1 MLLTQ
6 EGIEVDRSRLGRLP
20 AIGLGLALLGALLL
34 AACGGD
40 GELKP
45 ATLMLDWTPNTNHAG
60 IYVALEQG
68 WYEEAGI
75 NLQIVEPAAA
85 GVEAILAEGQAQFGI
100 SYAEYL
106 IPARLA
112 GVNITSIAAMLPHNE
127 SSLMS
132 LTSDGITRPA
142 DLEGMTYGGFGGQLE
157 QQLISTLVACD
168 GGDPSLVNFVEVGNI
183 DYVPGMEQDR
193 FDFVWV
199 FEGWDVLRARD
210 LGGVEVSTLR
220 FIDYTDCIPDWYT
233 PVIATSDALIADDP
247 DLVSAFLEATA
258 RGYEFAAEEPAEA
271 AALLLQA
278 VPELDDAL
286 VTASAAYLGPRYAD
300 QGKPWG
306 GQEAAIWER
315 FEAFLREA
323 GLTDAELDTS
333 KAFTN
338 EFLP

>member
-1 MLLTQ
+1 
-6 EGIEVDRSRLGRLP
+6 
-20 AIGLGLALLGALLL
+20 LGLTLFGGLLL
-34 AACGGD
+34 AACVGVD
-40 GELKP
+40 DELKA
-45 ATLMLDWTPNTNHAG
+45 ATLMLDWTPNTNHVG

-75 NLQIVEPAAA
+75 DLQIIEPAAV
-85 GVEAILAEGQAQFGI
+85 GMEAILAEGQVQFGI

-112 GVNITSIAAMLPHNE
+112 GLQITSIAAMLPHNE

-132 LTSDGITRPA
+132 LTSDRITRPA
-142 DLEGMTYGGFGGQLE
+142 DLEGMTYGGFGGALE
-157 QQLISTLVACD
+157 QQLISTLVECD
-168 GGDPSLVNFVEVGNI
+168 GGDPSKVNFVEVGNI

-210 LGGVEVSTLR
+210 LDGVEISTLR

-233 PVIATSDALIADDP
+233 PVIATNDSLIESDP
-247 DLVSAFLEATA
+247 DLVSAFLKATA
-258 RGYEFAAEEPAEA
+258 RGYDYAMEHPGEA
-271 AALLLQA
+271 AALLLQT
-278 VPELDDAL
+278 VPELDQGL
-286 VTASAAYLGPRYAD
+286 VEASAAYLGPRYAD
-300 QGKPWG
+300 EGQPWG
-306 GQEAAIWER
+306 VQEAAIWER

-323 GLTDAELDTS
+323 GLTKAELEADE
-333 KAFTN
+333 AFTN

>member
-1 MLLTQ
+1 MKL
-6 EGIEVDRSRLGRLP
+6 SRWGRWSSMV
-20 AIGLGLALLGALLL
+20 AGLAIASALPL
-34 AACGGD
+34 AACGGGD
-40 GELKP
+40 EELQP

-75 NLQIVEPAAA
+75 DLQIVEPAAA

-112 GVNITSIAAMLPHNE
+112 GVEITSIAAMLPHNE
-127 SSLMS
+127 SSLM
-132 LTSDGITRPA
+132 LLAAEGVTRPA
-142 DLEGMTYGGFGGQLE
+142 DLAGLTYGGFGGALE
-157 QQLISTLVACD
+157 RQLISTLVECD

-199 FEGWDVLRARD
+199 FEGWDVLRARALD
-210 LGGVEVSTLR
+210 GVEVTTLR

-233 PVIATSDALIADDP
+233 PVIATSDALIESDP

-258 RGYEFAAEEPAEA
+258 RGYEYAMERPEESA
-271 AALLLQA
+271 AALLA
-278 VPELDDAL
+278 AAPELDQGL
-286 VTASAAYLGPRYAD
+286 VERSAAYLGPRYAD
-300 QGKPWG
+300 EGQAWG
-306 GQEAAIWER
+306 VQEAAIWER

-323 GLTDAELDTS
+323 GLTDAELDVRD
-333 KAFTN
+333 AFTN

>member
-1 MLLTQ
+1 M
-6 EGIEVDRSRLGRLP
+6 SRRIFGRLP
-20 AIGLGLALLGALLL
+20 RWGLGLVLLGALLL

-40 GELKP
+40 DDELQS

-68 WYEEAGI
+68 WYAEAGI
-75 NLQIVEPAAA
+75 DLQIVEPAAA

-127 SSLMS
+127 SSLMLLAS
-132 LTSDGITRPA
+132 EGVTRPA
-142 DLEGMTYGGFGGQLE
+142 DLAGLTYGGFGGALE
-157 QQLISTLVACD
+157 RQLISTLVECD

-199 FEGWDVLRARD
+199 FEGWDVLRARA
-210 LGGVEVSTLR
+210 LEGVEVTTLR
-220 FIDYTDCIPDWYT
+220 FIDYTECIPDWYT
-233 PVIATSDALIADDP
+233 PVIATSDALIESDP

-258 RGYEFAAEEPAEA
+258 RGYEYAMEHPEESA
-271 AALLLQA
+271 AALLSA
-278 VPELDDAL
+278 VPELDQAL
-286 VTASAAYLGPRYAD
+286 VEASAAYLGPRYAD
-300 QGKPWG
+300 EGQAWG
-306 GQEAAIWER
+306 VQEAAIWER

-323 GLTDAELDTS
+323 GLTDAELDIS
-333 KAFTN
+333 GAFTN

>member
-1 MLLTQ
+1 MSR
-6 EGIEVDRSRLGRLP
+6 GIFGRLP
-20 AIGLGLALLGALLL
+20 AWGLGLALLGSLLL
-34 AACGGD
+34 ASCGGGGGG
-40 GELKP
+40 GELKS

-75 NLQIVEPAAA
+75 DLQIVEPAAA

-132 LTSDGITRPA
+132 LTSDGISRPA
-142 DLEGMTYGGFGGQLE
+142 DLEGKTYGGFGGALE

-168 GGDPSLVNFVEVGNI
+168 GGDPSMVEFVEVGNI

-199 FEGWDVLRARD
+199 FESWDVLRARALD
-210 LGGVEVSTLR
+210 DVDVSTLR

-233 PVIATSDALIADDP
+233 PVIATSDSLIESDP
-247 DLVSAFLEATA
+247 ELVSAFLKATA
-258 RGYEFAAEEPAEA
+258 RGYDYAMEHPTKA

-278 VPELDDAL
+278 VPELDQEL
-286 VTASAAYLGPRYAD
+286 VQASAAYLGPRYA
-300 QGKPWG
+300 GAGEPWG
-306 GQEAAIWER
+306 VQEVAIWER
-315 FEAFLREA
+315 FEAFLRWT
-323 GLTDAELDTS
+323 GLTDTGLDTS
-333 KAFTN
+333 EAFTN
-338 EFLP
+338 EFLPQS

>member
-1 MLLTQ
+1 MKL
-6 EGIEVDRSRLGRLP
+6 SRWGRWSS
-20 AIGLGLALLGALLL
+20 IVTGLAIASALLL
-34 AACGGD
+34 AACGGED
-40 GELKP
+40 EELQP

-60 IYVALEQG
+60 IYIALEQG

-75 NLQIVEPAAA
+75 DLQIVEPAAA

-112 GVNITSIAAMLPHNE
+112 GVEITSIAAMLPHNE
-127 SSLMS
+127 SSLMMLAS
-132 LTSDGITRPA
+132 EGVESPA
-142 DLEGMTYGGFGGQLE
+142 DLEGLTYGGFGGALE
-157 QQLISTLVACD
+157 RQLISTLVECD
-168 GGDPSLVNFVEVGNI
+168 GGDPELVNFVEVGNI
-183 DYVPGMEQDR
+183 DYVPAMDQDR

-210 LGGVEVSTLR
+210 LDGVEISTLR

-233 PVIATSDALIADDP
+233 PVIATSDSLIADDP

-258 RGYEFAAEEPAEA
+258 RGYEFAEEDPAEA

-278 VPELDDAL
+278 APELDQGL
-286 VTASAAYLGPRYAD
+286 VEASAAYLGPRYAD
-300 QGKPWG
+300 GDWG
-306 GQEAAIWER
+306 VQDSAIWER

-333 KAFTN
+333 DAFTN

>member
-1 MLLTQ
+1 MKL
-6 EGIEVDRSRLGRLP
+6 SRWGRWSS
-20 AIGLGLALLGALLL
+20 IVTGLAIASALLL
-34 AACGGD
+34 AACGGED
-40 GELKP
+40 EELQP

-60 IYVALEQG
+60 IYIALEQG

-75 NLQIVEPAAA
+75 DLQIVEPAAA

-112 GVNITSIAAMLPHNE
+112 GVEITSIAAMLPHNE
-127 SSLMS
+127 SSLMMLAS
-132 LTSDGITRPA
+132 EGVESPA
-142 DLEGMTYGGFGGQLE
+142 DLEGLTYGGFGGALE
-157 QQLISTLVACD
+157 RQLISTLVECD
-168 GGDPSLVNFVEVGNI
+168 GGDPELVNFVEVGNI

-210 LGGVEVSTLR
+210 LDGVEISTLR

-233 PVIATSDALIADDP
+233 PVIATSDSLIADDP

-258 RGYEFAAEEPAEA
+258 RGYEFAEEDPAEA

-278 VPELDDAL
+278 APELDQGL
-286 VTASAAYLGPRYAD
+286 VEASAAYLGPRYAD
-300 QGKPWG
+300 GDWG
-306 GQEAAIWER
+306 VQDSAIWER

-333 KAFTN
+333 DAFTN